1 MNKNTILA
9 IILSIVVVIAGV
21 AVQYFI
27 SPKGNYASGSVDTS
41 KTSES
46 PEVIGKAEAVVPEL
60 IIVSDEE
67 NQDIEE
73 EEYTVKTNK
82 FEVTF
87 TNRGGDIISM
97 KLLEHQDKTSGLS
110 YVEMADSVT
119 AEERAFSIFFGDE
132 KGELIDV
139 PMNVKV
145 FNDYSIGFFRN
156 FTVKNDDGTESHFAF
171 GKKYDFKPD
180 DYMFELT
187 VSISGDGINGINI
200 DNSAYTIVTSPGIG
214 PEYSVR
220 DTYEYRRFYS
230 YINGKRK
237 KTNLNQ
243 GKTETKTDIMS
254 WQAVAGKYFTII
266 SVPKSP
272 FSRVTYST
280 MKNAYGEP
288 QSKMYLT
295 REAFSSENTTDV
307 YRFYVGPKVEKIL
320 NTYNKSDDNPYGL
333 NSIRIDEVI
342 EGSRFWGWLET
353 IIKWIMTFFWS
364 FTGKN
369 WGVAIILT
377 TILVKI
383 LFFPLTK
390 KSSESTLKMQTLQP
404 AIQELQNKYK
414 NNPEKL
420 NQEMMTLY
428 QKSGVNPMSGCL
440 PLLIQLPILIAMFN
454 LFNNHFDLRGA
465 GFIPGWID
473 DLSVGDSVYTLAK
486 PISIFGFYLSDI
498 RILPVIYLISQ
509 LIFGKVTQGPTSSQT
524 SGSVKFMMYGIP
536 LIFFFIL
543 YNAPSG
549 LLLYWTVSNLLQMV
563 QQKIINSYVKNKKS
577 TEVKKTEKK
586 KK

>member
-60 IIVSDEE
+60 IIVSDKE

-563 QQKIINSYVKNKKS
+563 QQKIINSYVKNKKN